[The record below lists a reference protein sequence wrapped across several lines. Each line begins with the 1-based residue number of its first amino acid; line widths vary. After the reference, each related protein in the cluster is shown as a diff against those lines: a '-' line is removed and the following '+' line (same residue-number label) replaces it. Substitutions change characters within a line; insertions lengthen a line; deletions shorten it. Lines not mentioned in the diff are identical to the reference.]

1 MADLI
6 QWARTAQRTGLLR
19 LNDESGGR
27 EVHVYFRD
35 GRIVFSSSNE
45 RRSGWASY
53 LKYLGFCTED
63 DVEAA
68 FRVKESTGASVA
80 SILLQEKKLTHEQ
93 AVSTLGEKTIEDLCD
108 VFLWPEGTFQFDPKL
123 PVIKTTV
130 IVDLDPIHIVC
141 EGIRRAEVWSRMS
154 AFIHP
159 KNFFERSDDPLDETG
174 TWEDLRVAR
183 HVWVLLDGNR
193 NMDDVVE
200 GLPFSRYKVYRAVSE
215 LLERK
220 VAMPTEVTAVVDR
233 EKKLRE
239 KIEVARKAAADEKW
253 TEAMEILQGLATA
266 HPGRADIVEE
276 LITMTRGFE
285 RSIYEHNFTKLDVP
299 VVTIGPES
307 LARLNLYPTEGFL
320 LSRIDGRLSVREILR
335 ITPVPEFEGLRAF
348 KRLLS
353 AKIIDFPHRQSPSA
367 TATEASKQRG

>member
-1 MADLI
+1 MSMADLI
-6 QWARTAQRTGLLR
+6 QWARTAQRTGFLR
-19 LNDESGGR
+19 LNDDGGR
-27 EVHVYFRD
+27 EVHVFFRD

-53 LKYLGFCTED
+53 LKYLGICSEE

-80 SILLQEKKLTHEQ
+80 SILVHEGKLTHEQ
-93 AVSTLGEKTIEDLCD
+93 AVATLGEKTIEDLCD
-108 VFLWPEGTFQFDPKL
+108 VFLWPDGTFQFEPKL
-123 PVIKTTV
+123 PAIKSAV

-154 AFIHP
+154 AMIQP
-159 KNFFERSDDPLDETG
+159 KNFFERSDQPLEEFG

-183 HVWVLLDGNR
+183 HVWILLDGNR
-193 NMDDVVE
+193 SVDDVIE
-200 GLPFSRYKVYRAVSE
+200 KLPFSRYKIYRAISE
-215 LLERK
+215 LVERRL
-220 VAMPTEVTAVVDR
+220 AQPTEVTAVVDR
-233 EKKLRE
+233 EKRLLQ
-239 KIEVARKAAADEKW
+239 KIEIAREAAAVGKW

-276 LITMTRGFE
+276 LIAVTRGFE
-285 RSIYEHNFTKLDVP
+285 RAVYEHNFSKADVP
-299 VVTIGPES
+299 VVTIGPDS
-307 LARLNLYPTEGFL
+307 LARLNIYPTEAFL

-335 ITPVPEFEGLRAF
+335 ITPVPEFDALRAF

-353 AKIIDFPHRQSPSA
+353 AKIIDFPQRHSA
-367 TATEASKQRG
+367 VAADPIPQRG